1 MDSEVVDAFKLFDKD
16 RNGKVTRTEI
26 EELVKKLGGEKD
38 CPHIQ
43 ELLKASDAWGSVDLS
58 RFMQLWQKFKQ
69 SVTDE
74 EDDTE
79 EDIKKAFKDYDVDGD
94 GYISQDEMMRVIT
107 KMGFVS
113 NKEDEAAKCLK
124 DMDLDG
130 DGRVSYAEFMVKWK
144 IT

>member
-1 MDSEVVDAFKLFDKD
+1 MSIYFWFV
-16 RNGKVTRTEI
+16 
-26 EELVKKLGGEKD
+26 
-38 CPHIQ
+38 CQQ

-94 GYISQDEMMRVIT
+94 GYISQDEMMRVRFNFLT
-107 KMGFVS
+107 
-113 NKEDEAAKCLK
+113 
-124 DMDLDG
+124 
-130 DGRVSYAEFMVKWK
+130 FMFL
-144 IT
+144 